1 MATFTSNTS
10 GNWNVAATWGKEGL
24 SGSGSPVA
32 GTHYP
37 QNSDEAHIDSGHT
50 VTLVGSVSVGNVN
63 IDGGTIAGGGHKITC
78 VKTSGRLFD
87 HSGTITGDLDVE
99 LQGTHTTTEDFVP
112 SGSGNIN
119 NLILNGSGLVV
130 TINSDTTIDGVL
142 TITQGTLTTDGT
154 HSHDLTATG
163 GCEVGGSGVL
173 TCNASTVVF
182 GYLGFAGTVN
192 APTSAGSLT
201 ITSEAGS
208 GTFNTYAF
216 KHAGTFNNNDGT
228 VTITTDTN
236 TLLDFLGAS
245 GSLHSLTVDS
255 SGSQR
260 SYEWVGNMTLEGDLT
275 VATDIILQ
283 GYNNTYDLTVTG
295 DITVTGSLHRSDRSA
310 ETFVTGDTTCKS
322 LTIASG
328 GKFYAG
334 SGDLTITGRSSG
346 GIAFDNDNGGNFYHG
361 WGTVHVNYATDSS
374 TALIKNHDTS
384 ADTTRDADKNLVP
397 KVGKNPFYNVTLTP
411 TNGAVHFS
419 ASGSSTEDI
428 GVTHILGN
436 LHIKGTRESNGLQ
449 TGAAPTLVVHGSL
462 IVDSGAFFDLSGYR
476 DGSNRRKCHMFGA
489 ILNRGTL
496 TADSKSYP
504 TVYIIGHGGNLE
516 GDLSRLTDVRIRQEP
531 ILQFD
536 GADDLVSVGN
546 IGTHT
551 QWTVAMWVK
560 KTGTAE
566 NNVWDGNDASS
577 SSFPYVSMTDSKIYM
592 YYDNGSGGASN
603 TDTDIPNGGAYI
615 AWNHLAITFDNTT
628 TDNTKTYWNGELID
642 TDDTNDGSAPTTFS
656 DFTIGDGPNYQNFD
670 GQIADVKTYNDDLT
684 QPQIAALASQINAHP
699 SIVEDKVSNLTG
711 WWPLNEGTG
720 TTMYDYCN
728 TVNGCSNTAHN
739 GTLTSGGWNY
749 RQDIINGEVNLM
761 DNTTTVSNLSI
772 DRGRLNTRGLVF
784 PNFDGGSDYIT
795 INDAATLDPVAGY
808 VTIAAWIKPTNTSA
822 GTRSII
828 GKRVASEVAGH
839 WQFSQNG
846 DELNFRIYSG
856 TDSSQSIT
864 TTTSPLTAGQWH
876 HVAVTMNDVDNDV
889 NVYCD
894 GKLVGQDLSGITNN
908 FTDNNTAVLIG
919 NYSGGSEYFNGNIRD
934 VRFYDFVMSMPQ
946 INALSAGRQ
955 GPTPQHWWKIQG
967 DKGTNA
973 TSTIEDYGSA
983 SDSDGTGV
991 SLAWTDGTVIVKDGN
1006 FRVKS
1011 QGGVN

>member
-1 MATFTSNTS
+1 MATFTSDTS
-10 GNWNVAATWGKEGL
+10 GNWNVAATWGKGSL
-24 SGSGSPVA
+24 SGAGSPVA

-50 VTLVGSVSVGNVN
+50 VTLVADVSVGNVV

-99 LQGTHTTTEDFVP
+99 LQGTHATTEDFVP
-112 SGSGNIN
+112 SGSGNVN
-119 NLILNGSGLVV
+119 NLIINGSGLAV
-130 TINSDTTIDGVL
+130 TINTDTTIDGVL
-142 TITQGTLTTDGT
+142 TVTQGTLTTDGT
-154 HSHDLTATG
+154 HSHALTATG

-173 TCNASTVVF
+173 TLNASTVVF

-192 APTSAGSLT
+192 APTAAGSLT
-201 ITSEAGS
+201 ITGEASS
-208 GTFNTYAF
+208 GTYNTYAF

-228 VTITTDTN
+228 VTITTDAN

-260 SYEWVGNMTLEGDLT
+260 SYEFVGDVTLEGNLT
-275 VATDIILQ
+275 VATDVILQ

-295 DITVTGSLHRSDRSA
+295 DISVTGSLHRSDREA

-322 LTIASG
+322 LTIENG
-328 GKFYAG
+328 GNFYAG
-334 SGDLTITGRSSG
+334 SGALTITGRSSG
-346 GIAFDNDNGGNFYHG
+346 GIAFDNDNGGKFYHG
-361 WGTVHVNYATDSS
+361 WGTVNINYETDSS
-374 TALIKNHDTS
+374 TAYIKNHDTV
-384 ADTTRDADKNLVP
+384 ADNTREAATNLVP
-397 KVGKNPFYNVTLTP
+397 KVGKSPFYNVTLTP
-411 TNGAVHFS
+411 TDGAVQFS
-419 ASGSSTEDI
+419 ASGSSTENI

-436 LHIKGTRESNGLQ
+436 LHIKGTRSNGLQ

-476 DGSNRRKCHMFGA
+476 DGSNRRRCHMFGG
-489 ILNRGTL
+489 ITNRGTL
-496 TADSKSYP
+496 SADSKSYP
-504 TVYIIGHGGNLE
+504 TVYIIGQGGNLE
-516 GDLSRLTDVRIRQEP
+516 GDLSRLTDVKVRQEP
-531 ILQFD
+531 ILEFS
-536 GADDLVSVGN
+536 GDDLVSCGN

-577 SSFPYVSMTDSKIYM
+577 SSFPYVTMTDSKIYM

-628 TDNTKTYWNGELID
+628 TDNTKVYWNGELID
-642 TDDTNDGSAPTTFS
+642 TDDTNDGSAPTTFT
-656 DFTIGDGPNYQNFD
+656 DFTIGDGPNYENFD

-684 QPQIAALASQINAHP
+684 QPEVAALASQINVHP
-699 SIVEDKVSNLTG
+699 SIVQDKISNLTG

-728 TVNGCSNTAHN
+728 TVDGCSNTAHN
-739 GTLTSGGWNY
+739 GTLTNGGWNY
-749 RQDIINGEVNLM
+749 KQDIINGEVNIM
-761 DNTTTVSNLSI
+761 DNTTTVSNLCI
-772 DRGRLNTRGLVF
+772 ERGRINTRGLVS
-784 PNFDGGSDYIT
+784 PNFDGNADYIT
-795 INDAATLDPVAGY
+795 VSDAATLDPVAGY
-808 VTIAAWIKPTNTSA
+808 LTIAAWIYPDNVSA
-822 GTRSII
+822 GARGIVC
-828 GKRVASEVAGH
+828 KRAATEQTGAWHFG
-839 WQFSQNG
+839 QNG
-846 DELNFRIYSG
+846 DELNFRIYASDG
-856 TDSSQSIT
+856 ASNTVT
-864 TTTSPLTAGQWH
+864 TTTSPLVAATWN
-876 HVAVTMNDVDNDV
+876 HVAVTMDDVAEDV
-889 NVYCD
+889 FFYCN
-894 GKLVGQDLSGITNN
+894 GKLVGSDLSTITTPFTNN
-908 FTDNNTAVLIG
+908 SHPLLIG
-919 NYSGGSEYFNGNIRD
+919 YSGQGSEYFDGRIRD
-934 VRFYDFVMSMPQ
+934 VRFYDFVMTMPQ

-983 SDSDGTGV
+983 TDSDGTGV
-991 SLAWTDGTVIVKDGN
+991 SLAWNDGTLIVKNGN
-1006 FRVKS
+1006 IMVKG
-1011 QGGVN
+1011 QGAVN